1 MALMMDIKPELGEG
15 LVWELFKSN
24 LPPDVVCYNNR
35 ILANRESD
43 FLVLIPDRGI
53 FVVEVKSWLPEN
65 VTIGDKCEI
74 FLKGHDKPARN
85 PIKQARKYR
94 FHIIDYFNE
103 KKNINPL
110 VFSMVCYPNISKDDY
125 EKLKLNYISE
135 ENCTIFKEDLLD
147 SKILFDKFNQL
158 YVDMFH
164 ASMSILN
171 AECLAVVRSTFEPNY
186 NETVEPPL
194 KPIALYSTVVISSEL
209 ESSRRKSIID
219 DYFQGIKTIVFTSNQ
234 SAAALLLSEL
244 ADCFDSKGLIASG
257 NNILYA
263 VGKKNE
269 FSLVNNTFSTFNFSL
284 YCTDLANRDVS
295 IVDGNYR
302 EYTDYFYQ
310 LEDATDFNFEQFRI
324 EHAELKH
331 ILVKAGAGTGKTYSM
346 VSRIAYL
353 YHVDNVGICKLSEGV
368 VMLTFTNEAADNMR
382 KRIKKHFMNYYAIT
396 NKSAYLD
403 VIADIE
409 NMHLS
414 TIHKFANRII
424 QDTALSLGLGHNY
437 SIIDSDYGRKQVY
450 LECLGDFINSRQN
463 DDTEFIR
470 SLPIKSYEIIEKLI
484 EIVDSLYQKGVDIKT
499 ITRTQLGKSVIS
511 IPSFND
517 MIIEVAQRA
526 EILIDD
532 MHIFQNEMQLN
543 QMMIYCLNAIKSDSY
558 KCSNYQYRYVF
569 IDEFQDTDDM
579 QIDIFSLLQRKI
591 GFKLFIVGDLKQSI
605 YRFRGATMDAFDR
618 MKMLVGIG
626 EWAEEFSLRHN
637 YRTDNRL
644 LDRFNDVFSVISD
657 VNNQD
662 GLIPYDESSILFS
675 RIYNSNMSD
684 NELYIQ
690 SVLESSNEEAR
701 LEKLFELI
709 NRQQN
714 TIQSNPDYESLPES
728 RRSIAVLVR
737 KNSEVKA
744 VIKAGRERNIFV
756 ETRGSGDLYQSIP
769 SVDLS
774 TLLSALTHPQD
785 INCLYALIVSN
796 YVNTDFAL
804 QKISGCSF
812 MEKKQAIISCLD
824 QYFDQIMNMKWN
836 NIVSLANEKPILV
849 VLKQLYE
856 KTRPWMHMSNP
867 SKSIEYQNNYD
878 LIVELI
884 LQRYDAEALSLGV
897 MDEYLSNC
905 ILTGQEHQPRK
916 NCEENS
922 GIHVLCLTIHK
933 AKGLEFEYVD
943 MPYTDRR
950 IDSAG
955 SNQTNALSVDGLIG
969 YTVDLGNGLE
979 CSEYY
984 DEFEEALQ
992 AEKDEARIL
1001 YVAMT
1006 RTISSLNW
1014 LTNEKPGITW
1024 NSLMREGLNNGY

>member
-1 MALMMDIKPELGEG
+1 MALMMDTKPILGEG
-15 LVWELFKSN
+15 IVWEYFKSN
-24 LPPDVVCYNNR
+24 LPSDVVCYNNR
-35 ILANRESD
+35 VLANRESD

-53 FVVEVKSWLPEN
+53 FVVEVKSWLPDN
-65 VTIGDKCEI
+65 VTISDKCEI
-74 FLKGHDKPARN
+74 FLKGKDKPARN

-103 KKNINPL
+103 KKNLNPL
-110 VFSMVCYPNISKDDY
+110 VLSMVCYPNFTKDDY
-125 EKLKLNYISE
+125 EKNKLNYISE
-135 ENCTIFKEDLLD
+135 ESCTIFKEDLLD
-147 SKILFDKFNQL
+147 SKLLFDKFNQL
-158 YVDMFH
+158 YVEMFND
-164 ASMSILN
+164 SMSVLDD
-171 AECLAVVRSTFEPNY
+171 ECMAVVRSTFEPNY
-186 NETVEPPL
+186 NENVVPPL
-194 KPIALYSTVVISSEL
+194 KPFALYSSVVITSEL
-209 ESSRRKSIID
+209 ESSKRKNIID
-219 DYFQGIKTIVFTSNQ
+219 NYFLGIKTIIFTSDQ
-234 SAAALLLSEL
+234 SSAAVLLSEL
-244 ADCFDSKGLIASG
+244 AEQFDSKGLIASG
-257 NNILYA
+257 GSIVFD

-269 FSLVNNTFSTFNFSL
+269 FSMTNNSFSTFNFSL
-284 YCTDLANRDVS
+284 YCTDVVNKEAS

-302 EYTDYFYQ
+302 EYSDYLYQ
-310 LEDATDFNFEQFRI
+310 LESVTDFNFEQFRV

-353 YHVDNVGICKLSEGV
+353 YHVDNVGINKLSEGV

-382 KRIKKHFMNYYAIT
+382 KRIKKHFMNYYALT
-396 NKSAYLD
+396 NKSAYLE

-409 NMHLS
+409 NMQIS

-424 QDTALSLGLGHNY
+424 QDTTLSLGLGHRF
-437 SIIDSDYGRKQVY
+437 SITDSDFGRRQVY
-450 LECLGDFINSRQN
+450 LECLGDFINSRQS
-463 DDTEFIR
+463 DDTEFVR

-484 EIVDSLYQKGVDIKT
+484 EIVDSLYQKGIDIKT
-499 ITRTQLGKSVIS
+499 ITRSQLGKSVIS

-526 EILIDD
+526 ETLIDE
-532 MHIFQNEMQLN
+532 MHLSQNEMQLN

-558 KCSNYQYRYVF
+558 KSSNYQYRYVF

-579 QIDIFSLLQRKI
+579 QIDIFSVLQGKI

-605 YRFRGATMDAFDR
+605 YRFRGATMNAFDR
-618 MKMLVGIG
+618 MKMLVGLDN
-626 EWAEEFSLRHN
+626 WAEEFSLRHN

-657 VNNQD
+657 VDNQD

-675 RIYNSNMSD
+675 RIHHSNIQN
-684 NELYIQ
+684 NELYIHK
-690 SVLESSNEEAR
+690 VLESNKEEER
-701 LEKLFELI
+701 LDRLFEI
-709 NRQQN
+709 ISKQQIA
-714 TIQSNPDYESLPES
+714 IQSNPNYESLPES
-728 RRSIAVLVR
+728 RRSIAILVR
-737 KNSEVKA
+737 KNKEVKA
-744 VIKAGRERNIFV
+744 VLKAGRERNVFV
-756 ETRGSGDLYQSIP
+756 ETRGGGDLYQSIP
-769 SVDLS
+769 SLDLS
-774 TLLSALTHPQD
+774 ALLSALTHPND
-785 INCLYALIVSN
+785 INYLYTLLISN

-804 QKISGCSF
+804 QKISGCSLQ
-812 MEKKQAIISCLD
+812 EKKQAIISCLD
-824 QYFDQIMNMKWN
+824 QYFNRIMNMNWSS
-836 NIVSLANEKPILV
+836 IVAFSNERPILV

-856 KTRPWMHMSNP
+856 KTRPWMRMSNS
-867 SKSIEYQNNYD
+867 SKSVDYQNNYD

-884 LQRYDAEALSLGV
+884 LQRYDVEALSLGV

-916 NCEENS
+916 NSEDNK
-922 GIHVLCLTIHK
+922 GVHIICLTIHK

-943 MPYTDRR
+943 MPYTDRL

-955 SNQTNALSVDGLIG
+955 SNQTNSIFVDGRVG
-969 YTVDLGNGLE
+969 YAVDFGNGSE

-984 DEFEEALQ
+984 DEYEESIQ

-1014 LTNEKPGITW
+1014 LTNERPGITW
-1024 NSLMREGLNNGY
+1024 NSLMREGLKNEY